1 MLYAIYHRY
10 PQAYMHRHKLHVW
23 TALLVK
29 MVDQMAV
36 DATNEI
42 APKISIPNP
51 LSSNNFKNT
60 MKKVYTRPPHI
71 VADNFFLSDALME
84 WLGGKGYGM
93 TAFQLI

>member
-1 MLYAIYHRY
+1 M
-10 PQAYMHRHKLHVW
+10 
-23 TALLVK
+23 T
-29 MVDQMAV
+29 V

-42 APKISIPNP
+42 APTISVPNP
-51 LSSNNFKNT
+51 SSSNNFEYT